1 MLRNHKAAGLSFNTK
16 DSNIN
21 STIKPID
28 REFASA
34 ELEKDEIVLNLNNL
48 QVHKVL
54 GKRHYNGGTP
64 VNLDDN
70 SFIFSDY
77 KKLNISPKSGEELD
91 IIFKNKK
98 TPAKLVS
105 SLINIKDH
113 NKTIANLDDDK
124 TDDITKAASALMIK
138 KNMYKLG
145 GIAHLQESK
154 KGFPNG
160 NPEFS
165 KGEPYNPDL
174 KNRIDSIDQYQKGG
188 FNDIMTPE
196 EMYDYINSSTKQP
209 LVNNL
214 KMLRPVQFNSPYSI
228 YGNKLS
234 GDYKFDKNGNPGK
247 GYYLNPAERV
257 DY

>member
-1 MLRNHKAAGLSFNTK
+1 MLRNLHKATGLSFNSK
-16 DSNIN
+16 DDHIN

-28 REFASA
+28 REDSNA
-34 ELEKDEIVLNLNNL
+34 ELEKNEIVLNLNNL

-54 GKRHYNGGTP
+54 GKRHHSGGTP

-105 SLINIKDH
+105 SIIDIKKH
-113 NKTIANLDDDK
+113 NKNVANLDDEK
-124 TDDITKAASALMIK
+124 ADDITKVSSSIMIK

-165 KGEPYNPDL
+165 KGEPFNQNL
-174 KNRIDSIDQYQKGG
+174 KTRIDSIDQYQGG
-188 FNDIMTPE
+188 GNFNNIMSAQDT
-196 EMYDYINSSTKQP
+196 YDFIYNPVQLRKP
-209 LVNNL
+209 
-214 KMLRPVQFNSPYSI
+214 LRPLRPIEFNSPYSM
-228 YGNKLS
+228 YGNRLT
-234 GDYKFDKNGNPGK
+234 GDFKYDKNGNPGN
-247 GYYLNPAERV
+247 GYYLNPMERT